1 MTSRIMVDPTPLTPQ
16 EKLAISRNAFVRLMA
31 RDDRPARH
39 ANSDHAGTEERAG
52 EQVKEGS
59 PFSALSFALQTW
71 WRYHPAHAALDLARP
86 LFDRYAA
93 RRPIQLICIA
103 LAVGAAAA
111 LIRPW
116 RLVSVGGLLLA
127 AVKSASTPGVLL
139 SMLSTRPDP
148 SIKKP

>member
-1 MTSRIMVDPTPLTPQ
+1 
-16 EKLAISRNAFVRLMA
+16 MA